1 MVSAD
6 FGEDERQKC
15 LKEEQIKRNEGED
28 GMYTEWQPRISV
40 IIPIYNAELYLKQ
53 CLESVVGQ
61 TYHELGIFLVDDG
74 STDGSSEMCDAYM
87 AADAR
92 VKVIHKENE
101 GLVRARKTGVSQA
114 TGEYITYVDADDWID
129 LDMYENIL
137 RNMTEQDADMV
148 LYGMIEE
155 YEDQS
160 VTKENLL
167 AEGHY
172 AGDEIKT
179 TIFPGML
186 CKDFFFHAGILPNLV
201 CKLVKRELLRKI
213 QPLVS
218 DEVEMGEDADCTFQM
233 LLQAENIQILRY
245 TPYHYRK
252 RHDSMVRGRTDFSQS
267 ISLYGDLKKA
277 FEKSAERE
285 MLMPQLYRYM
295 LFVLL
300 LKETERFMGYEAF
313 AGRFS
318 NKRIV
323 LYGAGGF
330 GQELYRALT
339 DGKRGEVVCWADR
352 RYQVYRELG
361 LPVSAPEEIAVCAY
375 DMVFIAVLD
384 TQVCGKIAADLIRQG
399 VEKEKINYIEPAETD
414 IEILLSILETG
425 STA

>member
-1 MVSAD
+1 MH
-6 FGEDERQKC
+6 
-15 LKEEQIKRNEGED
+15 
-28 GMYTEWQPRISV
+28 TEWQPRISV

-61 TYHELGIFLVDDG
+61 TYRKLEILLVDDG
-74 STDGSSEMCDAYM
+74 STDGSAAMCDTYM
-87 AADAR
+87 MADSR
-92 VKVIHKENE
+92 IKVIHKENE
-101 GLVRARKTGVSQA
+101 GLVRARKTGVSLA
-114 TGEYITYVDADDWID
+114 AGEYITYVDADDWID
-129 LDMYENIL
+129 LDMYETIM

-167 AEGHY
+167 VEGHY
-172 AGDEIKT
+172 AGEEIKEK
-179 TIFPGML
+179 IYPGML

-201 CKLVKRELLRKI
+201 CKLVRRELLRKV

-218 DEVEMGEDADCTFQM
+218 DEMEMGEDADCTFQM
-233 LLQAENIQILRY
+233 LLQAESIQILRY

-252 RHDSMVRGRTDFSQS
+252 RHDSMVRSRTDFSQS
-267 ISLYGDLKKA
+267 ISLYRDLKKA

-285 MLMPQLYRYM
+285 RLMPQLYHYM

-313 AGRFS
+313 AGRFL
-318 NKRIV
+318 NKRVV

-330 GQELYRALT
+330 GQEMYRALT
-339 DGKRGEVVCWADR
+339 EGKCGEIVCWVDK
-352 RYQVYRELG
+352 RYRIYRELG
-361 LPVSAPEEIAVCAY
+361 LPVSAPEEITVCAY

-384 TQVCGKIAADLIRQG
+384 TQVCGRIAAELVKQG
-399 VEKEKINYIEPAETD
+399 VDEEKITYIEPAQSE
-414 IEILLSILETG
+414 IEILLSILEAG
-425 STA
+425 STV